1 MTVAVTQKQR
11 AAANR
16 PPLFFAREVQLTRTY
31 VFRADDFYRGGPV
44 GRSLG
49 AEADSADIQNL
60 AEHVLRKK
68 SNRTSRYVS
77 VTLELKIARRFT
89 KAPDYRHVRKVEYA
103 RLLDLMAQGIINI
116 WDATRVNA
124 ELTRAPKKLARKA
137 RYVRAM
143 MERNSELLIEGQFP
157 AEFLEYVN

>member
-1 MTVAVTQKQR
+1 M
-11 AAANR
+11 
-16 PPLFFAREVQLTRTY
+16 
-31 VFRADDFYRGGPV
+31 
-44 GRSLG
+44 
-49 AEADSADIQNL
+49 
-60 AEHVLRKK
+60 
-68 SNRTSRYVS
+68 
-77 VTLELKIARRFT
+77 
-89 KAPDYRHVRKVEYA
+89 EYA

-116 WDATRVNA
+116 WDATRVND